1 VSLEKILIVD
11 DEESILNQLRWGLAG
26 EYEVLTAANME
37 EARRM
42 MRDERPSIVTLDV
55 TLGPPSAGPEGMDL
69 LDEIVERHPLT
80 KVIMVTGNDSRENAI
95 ASIRRGAVDWYAKPI
110 ELDELRVILRRA
122 VHIRNLELAQPGGP
136 APRRRYHRLVGES
149 DAMKKVYQLIQRV
162 AGTDVNV
169 LVLGENGT
177 GKELVANAIHE
188 AGPRREQPFVP
199 INCGAIPETL
209 LESELFGHER
219 GSFTDA
225 HRTKEGKF
233 ELADRGT
240 LFLDEIGEV
249 PLHLQVKLL
258 RFLQDHKV
266 ERIGGR
272 DPIRVDARVIAATN
286 RDLKAMIADGRF
298 REDLF
303 YRLGVITIQ
312 VPPLRER
319 GDDLRL
325 LAEYF
330 LEFYSRQHKRKLKG
344 FTQAALRAILALP
357 VAGQRAR
364 AGEPG
369 AARGHPRRRCL
380 SAPGGPGAGIRGRQR
395 RAAADAAGGARRSR
409 VAPARGRAHAQRRQ
423 RHARGAR
430 DRRQPADAPR
440 PLARSTGS
448 TRRAIAAGAWPR
460 TRMSERCP
468 EKREPRPVRPGG
480 VSTKRGVLFSESRA
494 AREVLRTRP
503 PSCGGDEALD
513 ASDARE
519 RIEVRFF
526 LRVRAPTRATERSIA
541 RLAAGEVREPL
552 RFAGRNGKSVKTG
565 IGSAST

>member
-1 VSLEKILIVD
+1 MSLEKILIVD

-42 MRDERPSIVTLDV
+42 MRDEKPSIVTLDV

-122 VHIRNLELAQPGGP
+122 VHIRNLEQAQPGGI
-136 APRRRYHRLVGES
+136 AARRRYHRLVGES

-162 AGTDVNV
+162 AATDVTV

-272 DPIRVDARVIAATN
+272 DAIRVDARVIAATN
-286 RDLKAMIADGRF
+286 RDLKAMIGEGRF

-330 LEFYSRQHKRKLKG
+330 LEFYIRQHKRKLKG
-344 FTQAALRAILALP
+344 FTQAALRAIAAYAWPGNVRELENL
-357 VAGQRAR
+357 VQRAVILGVDAYLR
-364 AGEPG
+364 PEDLGLESAGGTTEPLPTLQ
-369 AARGHPRRRCL
+369 AARDEAESRLLVDALTRN
-380 SAPGGPGAGIRGRQR
+380 AGN
-395 RAAADAAGGARRSR
+395 
-409 VAPARGRAHAQRRQ
+409 V
-423 RHARGAR
+423 
-430 DRRQPADAPR
+430 
-440 PLARSTGS
+440 T
-448 TRRAIAAGAWPR
+448 
-460 TRMSERCP
+460 
-468 EKREPRPVRPGG
+468 
-480 VSTKRGVLFSESRA
+480 RA
-494 AREVLRTRP
+494 ARDIDVSRP
-503 PSCGGDEALD
+503 TLHDLLKKHGLD
-513 ASDARE
+513 AARYRRGGASEDADD
-519 RIEVRFF
+519 
-526 LRVRAPTRATERSIA
+526 
-541 RLAAGEVREPL
+541 
-552 RFAGRNGKSVKTG
+552 
-565 IGSAST
+565 

>member
-26 EYEVLTAANME
+26 EYEVLTASNME

-42 MRDERPSIVTLDV
+42 MRDEKPSIVTLDV
-55 TLGPPSAGPEGMDL
+55 TLGPPSAGPEGMEL
-69 LDEIVERHPLT
+69 LDEIVEKHPLT

-110 ELDELRVILRRA
+110 ELDELRVILKRA
-122 VHIRNLELAQPGGP
+122 VHIRNLEQAQPGGM

-149 DAMKKVYQLIQRV
+149 EAMKKVYQLIQRV
-162 AGTDVNV
+162 AGTDVTV

-199 INCGAIPETL
+199 INCGAIPENL

-233 ELADRGT
+233 ELADKGT
-240 LFLDEIGEV
+240 LFLDEIGEL
-249 PLHLQVKLL
+249 PLQLQVKLL
-258 RFLQDHKV
+258 RFLQDRRV

-286 RDLKAMIADGRF
+286 RDLKAMIAESKF

-312 VPPLRER
+312 VPPLRDR
-319 GDDLRL
+319 GDDMRL

-330 LEFYSRQHKRKLKG
+330 LEFYSRQHKRRLKG
-344 FTQAALRAILALP
+344 FTQAALRAIQAHPWPGNVRELENS
-357 VAGQRAR
+357 VQRAVILSMDAYLR
-364 AGEPG
+364 PEDLELKSVGGSTEPLPTLQ
-369 AARGHPRRRCL
+369 AARDEAELRLLTDALTRN
-380 SAPGGPGAGIRGRQR
+380 AGN
-395 RAAADAAGGARRSR
+395 
-409 VAPARGRAHAQRRQ
+409 V
-423 RHARGAR
+423 
-430 DRRQPADAPR
+430 
-440 PLARSTGS
+440 T
-448 TRRAIAAGAWPR
+448 
-460 TRMSERCP
+460 
-468 EKREPRPVRPGG
+468 
-480 VSTKRGVLFSESRA
+480 RA
-494 AREVLRTRP
+494 ARDIDVSRP
-503 PSCGGDEALD
+503 TFHDLLKKHGIDAARYRRGASAEDVDE
-513 ASDARE
+513 
-519 RIEVRFF
+519 
-526 LRVRAPTRATERSIA
+526 
-541 RLAAGEVREPL
+541 
-552 RFAGRNGKSVKTG
+552 
-565 IGSAST
+565 